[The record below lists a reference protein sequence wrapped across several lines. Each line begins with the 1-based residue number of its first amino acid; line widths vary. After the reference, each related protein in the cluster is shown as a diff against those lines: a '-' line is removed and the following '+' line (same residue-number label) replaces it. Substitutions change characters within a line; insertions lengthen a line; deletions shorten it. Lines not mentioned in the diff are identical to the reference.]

1 MSEIGLAKVLSIR
14 DSGHDEYWLRDRI
27 YDEPSIIG
35 LGELQAVMKERT
47 QSQGGRLDLLLKDPS
62 DDSMY
67 EVEIQLGSTDESH
80 IIRTIEYWD
89 NEKRKWPN
97 RSHTAVL
104 IAEEI
109 TSRFF
114 NVVHLLSQAVP
125 IIGIQVTIVKIQEV
139 TALNFT
145 KIIDSFEEP
154 EEEGPPPEAFTE
166 KHWTENFPG
175 VLACANWY
183 REVLL
188 RHYPEI
194 NIKYFKDYMSLTV
207 LGTARVWINKR
218 NNDRALVELKCL
230 EENLDRLSEALNSG
244 GISFSKRSSH
254 NITFNVNLR
263 ELKEKENVHNTV
275 ALLLATSQRATE
287 QGQANKS
294 LKPTP

>member
-1 MSEIGLAKVLSIR
+1 MSEIGLTKVLSIR
-14 DSGHDEYWLRDRI
+14 EAGHDEYWLRDRI
-27 YDEPSIIG
+27 YDDPTIIG
-35 LGELQAVMKERT
+35 LGELQAVMKEKA

-114 NVVHLLSQAVP
+114 NVVHLLSQSVP
-125 IIGIQVTIVKIQEV
+125 IVGIQVSIVKVQEA
-139 TALNFT
+139 TALHFT

-154 EEEGPPPEAFTE
+154 EDEEPQQEAYTE
-166 KHWTENFPG
+166 KHWIEKYPG

-183 REVLL
+183 RDLLL

-194 NIKYFKDYMSLTV
+194 NIKYFKHYISLIM

-218 NNDRALVELKCL
+218 NNNRALIEIKCL
-230 EENLDRLSEALNSG
+230 EDNLDKLSDTLNSG

-254 NITFNVNLR
+254 NITFNVNLK
-263 ELKEKENVHNTV
+263 ELKEKENVHDSV
-275 ALLLATSQRATE
+275 AVLIATKADKGRQVSQD
-287 QGQANKS
+287 S
-294 LKPTP
+294 